1 MGNSVDMDRVVQIL
15 ELIYAR
21 RGTPIKIT
29 LEPKSEE
36 EYLQDKA
43 ERERREREQKEQE
56 ALRRQQRRSSKKRD
70 LPKPSVDPA
79 FAGA

>member
-1 MGNSVDMDRVVQIL
+1 MGNRVDMNRVVQIL

-29 LEPKSEE
+29 LEPKTEE
-36 EYLQDKA
+36 EYLHDKE

-56 ALRRQQRRSSKKRD
+56 ELRRQQRRSRKK
-70 LPKPSVDPA
+70 PKPPVDTSV
-79 FAGA
+79 AGA